1 MALHVRHHRLIRFCA
16 LAVTVGALGY
26 AATRARSRADIT
38 SEGLSKLTPATEELI
53 RSIAVERPV
62 VVHAFVSREVPREYV
77 EIRLRLLNLLREQRR
92 SVGELAEATGYSAAN
107 VSRHLALLAQHGVLA
122 RETQGTS
129 VYYSIA
135 DPAIYRLCDLVCDN
149 LARRFER
156 TAPQRA
162 AFAPAR
168 KTRPQRSR

>member
-1 MALHVRHHRLIRFCA
+1 MIVMPSPPHCPRMQNLSPEA
-16 LAVTVGALGY
+16 LAQVAAYFQAL
-26 AATRARSRADIT
+26 
-38 SEGLSKLTPATEELI
+38 SEPA
-53 RSIAVERPV
+53 
-62 VVHAFVSREVPREYV
+62 
-77 EIRLRLLNLLREQRR
+77 RLRLLNLLRGERR
-92 SVGELAEATGYSAAN
+92 SVGELAEATGYSPAN

-135 DPAIYRLCDLVCDN
+135 DPAIYELCNLVCDN

-168 KTRPQRSR
+168 KARASRPR

>member
-1 MALHVRHHRLIRFCA
+1 MEKLSPEA
-16 LAVTVGALGY
+16 LAQVAAYFQAL
-26 AATRARSRADIT
+26 
-38 SEGLSKLTPATEELI
+38 SEPA
-53 RSIAVERPV
+53 
-62 VVHAFVSREVPREYV
+62 
-77 EIRLRLLNLLREQRR
+77 RLRLLNLLRERR
-92 SVGELAEATGYSAAN
+92 HSVGELAEATGYSAAN

-135 DPAIYRLCDLVCDN
+135 DPAIYQLCDLVCDN

-156 TAPQRA
+156 TAAQRA

-168 KTRPQRSR
+168 RRSRSAGNR